1 MFIDTHSKES
11 MEKTLCDLLNVTEDE
26 LYVIISEI
34 GSRAGDDYDI
44 WKSGIRDFINQ
55 HRPSSLP
62 DEILLF
68 HLARRLQGTE
78 DDVIARNLLDL
89 LTTENA
95 FSKVLKE
102 HKVEFYKEDG
112 HIETIYNGKNVDWE
126 KCWNGNSSYMKSR
139 LGYFKGR
146 EDHCFNGFAFK
157 DLLYKNSYARNLS
170 GVPEFIGQ
178 LIECLGCRELGH
190 FFMEHSAYYCY
201 EYKIPI
207 DRVMFDDHD
216 SYSTGMKQKY
226 LIECV
231 IERLRDYRY
240 SNPRYMYDHENPVLK
255 LADDDILPASYF
267 VSKEIITGDML
278 R

>member
-89 LTTENA
+89 LSTENA

-112 HIETIYNGKNVDWE
+112 HFRLQPENDAYEPIIVDEVSILGKVN
-126 KCWNGNSSYMKSR
+126 M
-139 LGYFKGR
+139 
-146 EDHCFNGFAFK
+146 
-157 DLLYKNSYARNLS
+157 
-170 GVPEFIGQ
+170 
-178 LIECLGCRELGH
+178 
-190 FFMEHSAYYCY
+190 
-201 EYKIPI
+201 
-207 DRVMFDDHD
+207 
-216 SYSTGMKQKY
+216 
-226 LIECV
+226 V
-231 IERLRDYRY
+231 IRTY
-240 SNPRYMYDHENPVLK
+240 
-255 LADDDILPASYF
+255 
-267 VSKEIITGDML
+267 
-278 R
+278 